1 MTQISA
7 KLVKELRDLTGVG
20 MMDCKQALEENSGD
34 IEKSVEWLRKK
45 GLSKGAKKAGRI
57 AAEGSVASYIHMGG
71 KIGVLCEVNCESDF
85 VGKSDAFKEFV
96 HEICLQIAASKPE
109 YVRREE
115 VPESRL
121 MKEKGLFEEEV
132 RASGKPA
139 AVVDKIVQGKLD
151 KWFQEI
157 CLLEQ
162 PWVKE
167 PKQTIES
174 IRLGV
179 VQKTGENVQI
189 RRFVR
194 FELGEGIEKKS
205 ENLAEEIAKMAAA
218 VGGGAAN

>member
-7 KLVKELRDLTGVG
+7 KLVKELRDITGVG
-20 MMDCKQALEENSGD
+20 MMDCKQALEENAGD
-34 IEKSVEWLRKK
+34 LEKSVEWLRKK

-57 AAEGSVASYIHMGG
+57 AAEGAVASYIHMGG
-71 KIGVLCEVNCESDF
+71 KIGVLAEINCESDF

-96 HEICLQIAASKPE
+96 REVCLQIAASRPE

-115 VPESRL
+115 VPSDRIA
-121 MKEKGLFEEEV
+121 KEKELFEGEV
-132 RASGKPA
+132 RASGKPE
-139 AVVDKIVQGKLD
+139 AVIEKIVQGKLD
-151 KWFQEI
+151 KWFTEI
-157 CLLEQ
+157 CLVEQ

-167 PKQTIES
+167 PKQNIEAL
-174 IRLGV
+174 RLEV

-218 VGGGAAN
+218 VGGAAN